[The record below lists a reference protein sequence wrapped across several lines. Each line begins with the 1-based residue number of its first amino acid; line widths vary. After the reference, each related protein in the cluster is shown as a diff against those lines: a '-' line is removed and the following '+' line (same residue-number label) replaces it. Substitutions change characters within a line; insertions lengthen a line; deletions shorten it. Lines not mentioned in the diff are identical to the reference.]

1 MENAANIEFQWAHR
15 IGKKKTGETRL
26 VIVRFLRFPEREL
39 VLRRVR
45 ELADD
50 IEGLRGFSYRDKR
63 RKKKQKKKQQ
73 QQQWARLKKAR
84 KEGSK
89 DRFFS
94 KPEPDKLFVDGHFI
108 PF

>member
-1 MENAANIEFQWAHR
+1 M
-15 IGKKKTGETRL
+15 

-50 IEGLRGFSYRDKR
+50 IEGLRGFSHRDKR
-63 RKKKQKKKQQ
+63 RKKKQKKKKQ

-89 DRFFS
+89 DCFFS
-94 KPEPDKLFVDGHFI
+94 KPKPDKLFVDGHFV

>member
-1 MENAANIEFQWAHR
+1 MILKVYAD
-15 IGKKKTGETRL
+15 
-26 VIVRFLRFPEREL
+26 FPTEIREG
-39 VLRRVR
+39 RK
-45 ELADD
+45 
-50 IEGLRGFSYRDKR
+50 S
-63 RKKKQKKKQQ
+63 RKKNQQ

>member
-1 MENAANIEFQWAHR
+1 M
-15 IGKKKTGETRL
+15 

-45 ELADD
+45 ELTDD
-50 IEGLRGFSYRDKR
+50 IDIKVYADFPKEIGEG
-63 RKKKQKKKQQ
+63 RKSSGH
-73 QQQWARLKKAR
+73 ARLKKAR

-94 KPEPDKLFVDGHFI
+94 KPEPDKLFVDGHFV

>member
-1 MENAANIEFQWAHR
+1 MILKVYAD
-15 IGKKKTGETRL
+15 
-26 VIVRFLRFPEREL
+26 FPTE
-39 VLRRVR
+39 
-45 ELADD
+45 
-50 IEGLRGFSYRDKR
+50 ISEG
-63 RKKKQKKKQQ
+63 RKSRKQQQQQQQ

-94 KPEPDKLFVDGHFI
+94 KPKPDKLFVDGHFV